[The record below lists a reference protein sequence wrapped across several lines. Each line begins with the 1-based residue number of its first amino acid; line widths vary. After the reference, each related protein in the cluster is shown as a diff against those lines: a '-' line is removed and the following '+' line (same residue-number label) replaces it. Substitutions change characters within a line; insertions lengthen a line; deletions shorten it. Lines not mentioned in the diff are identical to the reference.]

1 MKLIKI
7 FSDGQFKNVKF
18 NEGYNVVL
26 ATIHDKENKKDT
38 HNLGKTSLLVVIDF
52 LLLSTFTKKSPIL
65 ANPIFSTQ
73 TFFWELLLNSGKYL
87 IIRRSLEKPS
97 RISFKLND
105 VPLGD
110 CEIPTE
116 WDQENVAFE
125 EAKDM
130 LNTYLGYDV
139 LTNWSYR
146 KSISYFLR
154 SQKDYLD
161 VFQLNKFKGK
171 HINWKPFV
179 FDLLGFDG
187 SLVEKKLQCDD
198 EIEIKKQRL

>member
-73 TFFWELLLNSGKYL
+73 TFFLELLLNSGK
-87 IIRRSLEKPS
+87 
-97 RISFKLND
+97 
-105 VPLGD
+105 
-110 CEIPTE
+110 
-116 WDQENVAFE
+116 
-125 EAKDM
+125 
-130 LNTYLGYDV
+130 
-139 LTNWSYR
+139 
-146 KSISYFLR
+146 
-154 SQKDYLD
+154 
-161 VFQLNKFKGK
+161 
-171 HINWKPFV
+171 
-179 FDLLGFDG
+179 
-187 SLVEKKLQCDD
+187 
-198 EIEIKKQRL
+198 